1 MFIFK
6 EDSVSDFIKSH
17 YIAVMATV
25 DENAQ
30 PSSSTI
36 YYVLSKKDEIWF
48 LTKSDTT
55 KYKNLQVNGKASMTV
70 LDQAK
75 PSAVNLTGYVVEVEE
90 NSEKDEILQSI
101 TKLADEKL
109 HDFAPIIKLHKGS
122 FRAMKFVPQ
131 QAIMSDY
138 SKPMGQAGET
148 YKNY

>member
-6 EDSVSDFIKSH
+6 EDSISDFIKEH
-17 YIAVMATV
+17 YIAVLATV
-25 DENAQ
+25 DESAQ

-36 YYVLSKKDEIWF
+36 YYILSKKDEIWF

-55 KYKNLQVNGKASMTV
+55 KYQNIQFNRKASMTI

-75 PSAVNLTGYVVEVEE
+75 PSAVNLTGYVLEVEDTG
-90 NSEKDEILQSI
+90 EKDEILQAI

-131 QAIMSDY
+131 KAIMSDY

-148 YKNY
+148 LKNY